1 MYHPLVVL
9 DTYRYR
15 EREEGE
21 KEEGERERRE
31 RERGGREREEGE
43 RERREKEEGER
54 EEGEE
59 GEREGEQEVFMVYIN
74 HCSYHSLL
82 LISFIGNLYFY

>member
-21 KEEGERERRE
+21 KEEGERE
-31 RERGGREREEGE
+31 EGE

-59 GEREGEQEVFMVYIN
+59 GRKKREGEQEVFMVYIN